1 MNRQTDGQPI
11 SETENQHNEICIFLS
26 TLAQRFVEIS
36 HKLHYCCVLMQ
47 KLTEDRH
54 TDKRK
59 THNLLIHNLFW
70 SSTIRA
76 KNEIYMDVPQPSTM
90 MKKALYGP
98 LEYANP
104 ELNMEAPYIIRL

>member
-1 MNRQTDGQPI
+1 
-11 SETENQHNEICIFLS
+11 
-26 TLAQRFVEIS
+26 
-36 HKLHYCCVLMQ
+36 MQ

-104 ELNMEAPYIIRL
+104 ELNMEAPYIIRLWKMFYALNEYVENLFIYSFI